1 MTTKDRNYYTMIVQD
16 KPLHLLAVFN
26 MIPECLI
33 NNAQPMWNMVMI
45 LILKWIVKWAL
56 QIRTSFRHFKWAQI
70 IVELR
75 WIPSLCPSF
84 ARSRWSMT
92 TWRTNIFILPI
103 KHRKLSLK
111 HIIRQLRTIVLN
123 SVKHKKHAIIS
134 KRTKFWNKRMFKIT
148 IRRLM
153 LMMLFLTQFPALK
166 EKIQGSEWT
175 TDCTSAPATMT

>member
-16 KPLHLLAVFN
+16 KPHHLLAVFN
-26 MIPECLI
+26 MIPACLI
-33 NNAQPMWNMVMI
+33 NNPQLMWNMVMI
-45 LILKWIVKWAL
+45 LILKWMVKWAL
-56 QIRTSFRHFKWAQI
+56 QIRTSFRHLKWTL
-70 IVELR
+70 IVELMS
-75 WIPSLCPSF
+75 IANICPSF

-123 SVKHKKHAIIS
+123 SMKHKKHAIIS
-134 KRTKFWNKRMFKIT
+134 KRTEFWNKRMFKIT
-148 IRRLM
+148 IHRLM

-166 EKIQGSEWT
+166 EKIRGSERT